1 MDKPVNYLKSIFFIL
16 LFFAFILLAVIFKLL
31 SSVMIPLTIALL
43 LSFALFPLLRT
54 MNRKLHIPWILGII
68 IIIFLA
74 LVLFFTIG
82 NIIVLSAKSIVNVYP
97 KYEDRLFTLYS
108 KIAAVFD
115 FNFDKDSTL
124 AQNLWSTLG
133 IRNVVQD
140 IALSLSSSMLTLG
153 SNIFTIILL
162 CVFLLLEMNGM
173 RDKTKEAFKGDVS
186 QKIETIVTKTIGEI
200 TGYISIK
207 FIISLM
213 TGALVF
219 AGTAAVKLEFAIF
232 WGFAAFLLNF
242 IPTFGSIV
250 SSVIT
255 IVFAILQFYPSFTQA
270 VIVAVIMIAVNMIL
284 GNIVEPRWIGSDL
297 GLSPFVVLVGLS
309 LWGWM
314 WGFIGMILA
323 VPFMVMIKIICE
335 NVSYLKPVAILIGNK
350 KSLKGKKSN

>member
-1 MDKPVNYLKSIFFIL
+1 MQLEKPVNYLKSIFFIL
-16 LFFAFILLAVIFKLL
+16 LFFAIILLAAVLKLL

-54 MNRKLHIPWILGII
+54 MNKKLRIPWILGII
-68 IIIFLA
+68 IIIFLV

-82 NIIVLSAKSIVNVYP
+82 NIIVVSAKSIVNVYP
-97 KYEDRLFTLYS
+97 KYEDRLFLLYS
-108 KIAAVFD
+108 KVAAFFD
-115 FNFDKDSTL
+115 LSIDHDSSL

-140 IALSLSSSMLTLG
+140 IAVSLSSSILSLG

-162 CVFLLLEMNGM
+162 SVFLLLEMNTM

-186 QKIETIVTKTIGEI
+186 RKIETIVTNTIGEI

-207 FIISLM
+207 FIISLI

-232 WGFAAFLLNF
+232 WGFTAFLLNF

-250 SSVIT
+250 STLIT
-255 IVFAILQFYPSFTQA
+255 VVFAILQFYPSFTQA
-270 VIVAVIMIAVNMIL
+270 VIVAVIMIVVNFVL
-284 GNIVEPRWIGSDL
+284 GNIVEPRWVGTDL
-297 GLSPFVVLVGLS
+297 GLSPFIVLVSLS

-335 NVSYLKPVAILIGNK
+335 NVSYLNPVAILLGNG
-350 KSLKGKKSN
+350 KGKKKK